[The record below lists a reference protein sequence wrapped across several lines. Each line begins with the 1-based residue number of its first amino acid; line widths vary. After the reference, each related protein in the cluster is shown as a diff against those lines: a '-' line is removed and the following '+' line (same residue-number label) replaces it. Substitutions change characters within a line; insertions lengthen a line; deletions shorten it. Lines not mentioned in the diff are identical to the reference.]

1 MTFFRV
7 FFHYILPASIL
18 NWLLWFAIYG
28 FDFKGFPI
36 RELGTGFVV
45 AFVSVVSHI
54 AIAIWAFSKNNVIF
68 MALVLGSMPLRL
80 LFVFAEVAL
89 TIGSA
94 EIQKG
99 VFVSG
104 LLVFYFTYLYLEIYI
119 FVKSANMESK
129 RDLNRVE
136 PDA

>member
-7 FFHYILPASIL
+7 FFHYILPASML

-28 FDFKGFPI
+28 FDFNSFPI
-36 RELGTGFVV
+36 RELGIGFVV
-45 AFVSVVSHI
+45 AFTSVVSHI
-54 AIAIWAFSKNNVIF
+54 AVAIWAFNKNNVIF

-99 VFVSG
+99 VFISG
-104 LLVFYFTYLYLEIYI
+104 LLFFYFTYLYLEIYI
-119 FVKSANMESK
+119 FVKSANINSK
-129 RDLNRVE
+129 RGLNSAE